1 MIRLPPRST
10 RTDTL
15 FPYTTLFRSPTLG
28 VRSAKRPGTGRSR
41 EKTCRTF
48 HEHLWAGEATM
59 RRTSKSDPHRRL
71 LRALLE
77 MEGPETEQIGSSSR
91 SWASVT
97 FTGAQHEFDLFLR
110 GQDAH
115 DRANKLDT
123 CLQVEEFLVP

>member
-1 MIRLPPRST
+1 MKRPPPRST

-15 FPYTTLFRSPTLG
+15 FPYTKLFRS
-28 VRSAKRPGTGRSR
+28 
-41 EKTCRTF
+41 CRTF

-77 MEGPETEQIGSSSR
+77 MAGPETEPIGSSSR

-97 FTGAQHEFDLFLR
+97 FTGSQHEIELFIM
-110 GQDAH
+110 GKDDH
-115 DRANKLDT
+115 DRANKLAE
-123 CLQVEEFLVP
+123 CLPEAELRSEERRVGKEWGM